1 MLNWYS
7 KKEKKIN
14 MTNNFKLVALDKSQF
29 ESYFN
34 LNETQLAEK
43 GIRKMIV
50 DEFPGF
56 PCRVSLADAE
66 IGEEVILLHFEH
78 HNVNS
83 PYKTGGPIFVRKTA
97 QTLKPEI
104 NEIPKM
110 FNHRLLSI
118 RGFNKHATMI
128 FADVTQGDNL
138 KEKLNNILNNKE
150 IDYLHIHNAKPGC
163 YNCLVTRV

>member
-1 MLNWYS
+1 MN
-7 KKEKKIN
+7 
-14 MTNNFKLVALDKSQF
+14 NNFRLKALDKAQF
-29 ESYFN
+29 SDYFN
-34 LNETQLAEK
+34 LTENELVEK
-43 GIRKMIV
+43 GIRKMVV

-66 IGEEVILLHFEH
+66 IGEDVILLNFEH
-78 HNVNS
+78 HLVNS
-83 PYKTGGPIFVRKTA
+83 PYKTGGPIFIRKTA

-118 RGFNKHATMI
+118 RGFDKEATMI
-128 FADVTQGDNL
+128 FADVTHGDNL
-138 KEKLNNILNNKE
+138 KEKLNDILDNKE

-163 YNCLVTRV
+163 YNCLVERV